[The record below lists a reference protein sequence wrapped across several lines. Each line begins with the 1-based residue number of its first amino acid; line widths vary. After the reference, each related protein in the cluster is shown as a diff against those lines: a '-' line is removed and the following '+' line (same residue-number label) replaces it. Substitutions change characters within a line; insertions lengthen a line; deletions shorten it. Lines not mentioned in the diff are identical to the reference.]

1 VCTDDGIIYDIVA
14 VVPYVRKFGRHPVKG
29 TPLAL
34 GDLIH
39 LNFHKN
45 AGEPHGLLGL
55 GRLLRLVICTVGQAG
70 GRGPLLVRTK
80 PACCAV
86 PGQRNRLLVDGVCA
100 CRVLACER
108 LLGGGFAV

>member
-1 VCTDDGIIYDIVA
+1 MYDIVA

-45 AGEPHGLLGL
+45 AGACGAAAAQ
-55 GRLLRLVICTVGQAG
+55 LLRCTAACGSC
-70 GRGPLLVRTK
+70 RT
-80 PACCAV
+80 
-86 PGQRNRLLVDGVCA
+86 
-100 CRVLACER
+100 
-108 LLGGGFAV
+108 